1 MEILRTCT
9 SPCPS
14 RRYSNHQRN
23 FRTEAWRS
31 SIESNVTNGRSG
43 KRRLNPYCRRNLAA
57 IVILRRQA
65 SRLTGTP
72 MAWQKRGSFR
82 ASGSDGQTYTIDIW
96 VDVLD
101 AANSLDPNAKIDGLR
116 SLRLKDGTR
125 LNRVAQG

>member
-1 MEILRTCT
+1 
-9 SPCPS
+9 
-14 RRYSNHQRN
+14 
-23 FRTEAWRS
+23 
-31 SIESNVTNGRSG
+31 
-43 KRRLNPYCRRNLAA
+43 
-57 IVILRRQA
+57 
-65 SRLTGTP
+65 

-125 LNRVAQG
+125 LNRVAQGHYQTVDGQLDLTSPDPSAP